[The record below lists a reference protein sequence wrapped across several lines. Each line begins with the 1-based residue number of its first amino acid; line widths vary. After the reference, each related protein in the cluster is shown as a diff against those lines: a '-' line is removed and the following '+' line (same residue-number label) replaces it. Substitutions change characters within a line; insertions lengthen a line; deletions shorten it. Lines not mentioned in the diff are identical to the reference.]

1 MVDAAKDRRSEM
13 RRQAHKATVRGI
25 DVWQTSANPL
35 LEFWAEKTE
44 EIEPELLDWID
55 GFAPGSVFYDL
66 GASVGAFSIYAA
78 KRAKARVF
86 AFEAEAQNFSVA
98 EINHFLNGDELDH
111 PLCVLNIAVSDRTKL
126 ERLYIRRY
134 RAGEHNKIVGMPELR
149 DTHQIFEPEHVQA
162 VLCMSLDQLAS
173 ELDLPMPTYIK
184 IDVDG
189 SEEAVLRGGEAL
201 FRSAAL
207 REVFIEINEPDKPG
221 EGALIVGAL
230 AGYGFSIR
238 NMVQV
243 RHMGGGVY
251 PGLFNVV
258 FARG

>member
-1 MVDAAKDRRSEM
+1 
-13 RRQAHKATVRGI
+13 
-25 DVWQTSANPL
+25 
-35 LEFWAEKTE
+35 
-44 EIEPELLDWID
+44 
-55 GFAPGSVFYDL
+55 
-66 GASVGAFSIYAA
+66 
-78 KRAKARVF
+78 
-86 AFEAEAQNFSVA
+86 
-98 EINHFLNGDELDH
+98 
-111 PLCVLNIAVSDRTKL
+111 
-126 ERLYIRRY
+126 
-134 RAGEHNKIVGMPELR
+134 
-149 DTHQIFEPEHVQA
+149 
-162 VLCMSLDQLAS
+162 MSLDQLAS